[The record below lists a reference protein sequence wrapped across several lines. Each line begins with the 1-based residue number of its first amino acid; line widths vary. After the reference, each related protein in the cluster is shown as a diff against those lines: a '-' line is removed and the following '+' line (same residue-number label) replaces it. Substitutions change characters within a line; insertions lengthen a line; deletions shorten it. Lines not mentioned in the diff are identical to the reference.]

1 MKICVTGASGYIAS
15 KLLPELLK
23 EHEVNAVDLDQLDLK
38 HNRLT
43 FYKGDIRDLVLMDKA
58 IKDVDTVIH
67 LAAVVPP
74 HPTLESQT
82 EDINYVGA
90 CKLAVFARVK
100 GVKRFLMASTCS
112 VYGTGDNLTE
122 WAVPQIG
129 LTSHAPNTPYVSS
142 KIKFE
147 NYLLS
152 LRSDVFNPVIFRFS
166 TVFGYAPKIGWQSLF
181 NSLVKEA
188 IENGELLIRFPNAYR
203 PFCHIDDIAQGI
215 KIVLKLPIE
224 NSSGK
229 VYNIGGIN
237 VTKIKLAELIKE
249 QMPDVNIKDLGGKD
263 LGYSVNFDLIHDLGF
278 KLTKDLQCGIRELLE
293 VL

>member
-23 EHEVNAVDLDQLDLK
+23 EHEVNAVDLEPLNLK
-38 HNRLT
+38 NDKLN
-43 FYKGDIRDLVLMDKA
+43 FYKGDIRDLDLMGKA
-58 IKDVDTVIH
+58 LENVDRIIH

-82 EDINYVGA
+82 EDINYIGA
-90 CKLAVFARVK
+90 CKFAVFARAK
-100 GVKRFLMASTCS
+100 GIKQFCFSSTCS
-112 VYGTGDNLTE
+112 IYGRGDNLTE
-122 WAVPQIG
+122 WAVPQMG

-142 KIKFE
+142 KIKTE

-152 LRSDVFNPVIFRFS
+152 IRTDEFNPVIFRFA
-166 TVFGYAPKIGWQSLF
+166 TVFGGAPKVGWQSLF
-181 NSLVKEA
+181 NSLVKES
-188 IENGELLIRFPNAYR
+188 IQNGELLIRFPNAYR
-203 PFCHIDDIAQGI
+203 PFCHVDDIVQGI

-229 VYNIGGIN
+229 IYNIGGIN
-237 VTKIKLAELIKE
+237 VTKIKLAELINE
-249 QMPDVNIKDLGGKD
+249 QLPDVNIKDLGGKD
-263 LGYSVNFDLIHDLGF
+263 SGYSVNFDLIHDLGF

>member
-23 EHEVNAVDLDQLDLK
+23 EHEVNVVDLEPLNLK
-38 HNRLT
+38 DDKLT
-43 FYKGDIRDLVLMDKA
+43 FYQGDIRNLDLMGKVL
-58 IKDVDTVIH
+58 KDVETVIH

-74 HPTLESQT
+74 HPTLESQM

-90 CKLAVFARVK
+90 CKLAVFARAK
-100 GVKRFLMASTCS
+100 GVKKIYYSSTCS
-112 VYGTGDNLTE
+112 VYGTGENLTE
-122 WAVPQIG
+122 WTVPQIG

-142 KIKFE
+142 KIKTE

-152 LRSDVFNPVIFRFS
+152 LRSNEFNPVIFRFA
-166 TVFGYAPKIGWQSLF
+166 TVFGKAPKIGWQSLF
-181 NSLVKEA
+181 NSFVKEA
-188 IENGELLIRFPNAYR
+188 IENGKLVIRFPDAYR
-203 PFCHIDDIAQGI
+203 PFCHVDDIVQGI

-249 QMPDVNIKDLGGKD
+249 QIPDVDIKDVGGKD
-263 LGYSVNFDLIHDLGF
+263 SGYSVNFDLIHDLGF